1 MTIAYLKLIP
11 EGGGAV
17 RAALFETAR
26 GGEPLAFRFTRSAAS
41 DGGAVR
47 ETIDALIR
55 AAASPP
61 AVALA
66 LADEAPESESA
77 PPSAPFGTPPMR
89 PIAPDDSPESRA
101 MLNEIALGED
111 PSEPFRRAASCL
123 ELAFADP
130 AVRGMMEM
138 GGFGVV
144 ATLYP
149 PADAPRAAASPA
161 TNGVADRAAPYAPS
175 PPSASP
181 PSPHASPSVNP
192 PGVGRSL
199 SERMWALLAPPV
211 PALETSPRSHRNGA
225 NRSDGETRVPD
236 PPGYAPDAIFEKL
249 MPFQKHGV
257 GALLDMKR
265 LLLADDMGLGKTVQA
280 ISALRVLRRRGEV
293 ESCLVVA
300 PAGLLDQWR
309 RELSR
314 WAPELSAIII
324 RGTARDRAWQWRAR
338 VDAAIVSYDT
348 LLSDLAAGERSIA
361 ARKTWDVVVADE
373 AQRVKNRESAASQAL
388 KTLRRNRAWALTG
401 TPIENREE
409 ELASILEFVDND
421 GGAPRQRRFH
431 PGPELIERHREL
443 QLRRKKSDVLDDLPP
458 KMTTVQRIELTAA
471 QRAAYDRAENEG
483 VVKLRAMGE
492 EITIQHVF
500 ELISRLK
507 QICNFD
513 PETGE
518 SAKMDDV
525 AERLDE
531 LTARGHRA
539 LVFSQYVNPRA
550 GVAAIADRLRRFAPL
565 TFTGELTP
573 EERTAVINRFKARA
587 EHKALI
593 MSLRAGGLGLNL
605 QEASYVFHVDRW
617 WNPAAE
623 RQAEDRA
630 HRMGQTAKVTVIKYS
645 CANTIESRIDDIL
658 ERKQALFDDL
668 IDDVSLDISQRLNQ
682 SELYGL
688 FGL

>member
-1 MTIAYLKLIP
+1 MKIAYLKLIP
-11 EGGGAV
+11 ESGGAV
-17 RAALFETAR
+17 RAALFETAL

-41 DGGAVR
+41 DVLAVR
-47 ETIDALIR
+47 EIADALIR
-55 AAASPP
+55 AAPNAPTL
-61 AVALA
+61 VLA
-66 LADEAPESESA
+66 LADEAPETA
-77 PPSAPFGTPPMR
+77 PPDGLAPPFGEPPMR
-89 PIAPDDSPESRA
+89 PIAPSDSPDARA
-101 MLNEIALGED
+101 LINEIALRKD
-111 PSEPFRRAASCL
+111 PSEPFRRAAACL
-123 ELAFADP
+123 DLAFADP
-130 AVRGMMEM
+130 AVRAMMEM

-144 ATLYP
+144 ATLHP
-149 PADAPRAAASPA
+149 PADSPRAAASPA
-161 TNGVADRAAPYAPS
+161 MSGIADRAAPYPPS
-175 PPSASP
+175 PSASP
-181 PSPHASPSVNP
+181 PTPPALANP
-192 PGVGRSL
+192 RGRSL
-199 SERMWALLAPPV
+199 NERMWALLAPP
-211 PALETSPRSHRNGA
+211 PSLEFEAAPRSSPNGA
-225 NRSDGETRVPD
+225 ARTDGEPRPTD
-236 PPGYAPDAIFEKL
+236 LDGYEPDAIFEKL
-249 MPFQKHGV
+249 MPFQIRGV

-293 ESCLVVA
+293 ETCLVVA

-324 RGTARDRAWQWRAR
+324 RGTAKDREWQWRAR

-348 LLSDLAAGERSIA
+348 LLSDLAAPGGRADA

-373 AQRVKNRESAASQAL
+373 AQRVKNRESAASRAL
-388 KTLRRNRAWALTG
+388 KTLRRKRAWALTG

-421 GGAPRQRRFH
+421 GAASKQRRYH
-431 PGPELIERHREL
+431 PGPELMSRHREL

-458 KMTTVQRIELTAA
+458 KMTTVQQIALTAA

-483 VVKLRAMGE
+483 IVRLKAMGE
-492 EITIQHVF
+492 DITIQHVF

-513 PETGE
+513 PETRE
-518 SAKMDDV
+518 SSKMDDV
-525 AERLDE
+525 AERLEE

-539 LVFSQYVNPRA
+539 LVFSQYVNPSA
-550 GVAAIADRLRRFAPL
+550 GVAAIADRLGKFAPL
-565 TFTGELTP
+565 TFTGELSAD
-573 EERTAVINRFKARA
+573 ERTAVISQFKARTK
-587 EHKALI
+587 HKALV

-605 QEASYVFHVDRW
+605 QEASYVFHIDRW

-630 HRMGQTAKVTVIKYS
+630 HRMGQSAKVTVIKYS
-645 CANTIESRIDDIL
+645 CADTIESRIDDIL

-668 IDDVSLDISQRLNQ
+668 IDDVSLDISQTLSR
-682 SELYGL
+682 EDIFGL
-688 FGL
+688 FKL

>member
-11 EGGGAV
+11 EGGGAM
-17 RAALFETAR
+17 RAALFETAL

-41 DGGAVR
+41 GARDVR
-47 ETIDALIR
+47 DAADALLR
-55 AAASPP
+55 AAPCPP
-61 AVALA
+61 TLALA
-66 LADEAPESESA
+66 LADETPESA
-77 PPSAPFGTPPMR
+77 PPNGLAPFGEPPMR
-89 PIAPDDSPESRA
+89 PIIARADSPDARA
-101 MLNEIALGED
+101 LMNEIARRED
-111 PSEPFRRAASCL
+111 PSEPFRRAAACL

-130 AVRGMMEM
+130 AVRVMMEM

-144 ATLYP
+144 ATLHP
-149 PADAPRAAASPA
+149 PAESPRAASPA
-161 TNGVADRAAPYAPS
+161 SANGAAERAAPYAPS
-175 PPSASP
+175 PSDSPPYRTPPPASASAP
-181 PSPHASPSVNP
+181 
-192 PGVGRSL
+192 GRSL
-199 SERMWALLAPPV
+199 SERMWALLAPP
-211 PALETSPRSHRNGA
+211 PDLELETAPRSPQNGV
-225 NRSDGETRVPD
+225 NRSDGEPRTPD
-236 PPGYAPDAIFEKL
+236 LGGYEPDAVFEKL

-257 GALLDMKR
+257 GALLEMKR

-280 ISALRVLRRRGEV
+280 ISALRVLRRRGDA

-309 RELSR
+309 REMSR

-324 RGTARDRAWQWRAR
+324 RGTAKDREWQWRAR

-348 LLSDLAAGERSIA
+348 LLSDLAAPGERAIA

-373 AQRVKNRESAASQAL
+373 AQRVKNRESAASRAL
-388 KTLRRNRAWALTG
+388 KTLRRKRAWALTG

-421 GGAPRQRRFH
+421 GAASQQRRYQ

-458 KMTTVQRIELTAA
+458 KIETILRIDLAPA
-471 QRAAYDRAENEG
+471 QRAAYDRAEKEG
-483 VVKLRAMGE
+483 VVRLKAMGGDV
-492 EITIQHVF
+492 TIQHVF

-518 SAKMDDV
+518 SSKMDDA

-531 LTARGHRA
+531 IAARGHRA

-565 TFTGELTP
+565 TFTGELTA
-573 EERTAVINRFKARA
+573 EERTAVINRFKTRT
-587 EHKALI
+587 EHKALV

-605 QEASYVFHVDRW
+605 QEASYVFHIDRW

-645 CANTIESRIDDIL
+645 CADTIESRIDDIL
-658 ERKQALFDDL
+658 ERKQALFNDL
-668 IDDVSLDISQRLNQ
+668 IDDVSLDAALSQ
-682 SELYGL
+682 SEIYGL

>member
-1 MTIAYLKLIP
+1 MTPRIP
-11 EGGGAV
+11 DLGGY
-17 RAALFETAR
+17 E
-26 GGEPLAFRFTRSAAS
+26 
-41 DGGAVR
+41 
-47 ETIDALIR
+47 
-55 AAASPP
+55 
-61 AVALA
+61 
-66 LADEAPESESA
+66 
-77 PPSAPFGTPPMR
+77 
-89 PIAPDDSPESRA
+89 
-101 MLNEIALGED
+101 
-111 PSEPFRRAASCL
+111 
-123 ELAFADP
+123 
-130 AVRGMMEM
+130 
-138 GGFGVV
+138 
-144 ATLYP
+144 
-149 PADAPRAAASPA
+149 
-161 TNGVADRAAPYAPS
+161 
-175 PPSASP
+175 
-181 PSPHASPSVNP
+181 
-192 PGVGRSL
+192 
-199 SERMWALLAPPV
+199 
-211 PALETSPRSHRNGA
+211 
-225 NRSDGETRVPD
+225 
-236 PPGYAPDAIFEKL
+236 PDAVFEKL
-249 MPFQKHGV
+249 MPFQKRGV

-280 ISALRVLRRRGEV
+280 ISALRVLRRRGDA

-324 RGTARDRAWQWRAR
+324 RGTAKDREWQWRAR

-348 LLSDLAAGERSIA
+348 LLSDLAAPGERATA

-373 AQRVKNRESAASQAL
+373 AQRVKNRESAVSRAL
-388 KTLRRNRAWALTG
+388 KTLRRKRAWALTG

-421 GGAPRQRRFH
+421 GGSSHQRRYH

-458 KMTTVQRIELTAA
+458 KIETILRIDLTPA
-471 QRAAYDRAENEG
+471 QRAAYDRAEKEG
-483 VVKLRAMGE
+483 VVRLKAMGGDV
-492 EITIQHVF
+492 TIQHVF

-518 SAKMDDV
+518 SSKMDDA

-531 LTARGHRA
+531 IAARGHRA

-573 EERTAVINRFKARA
+573 EERTAVINRFKTRT
-587 EHKALI
+587 EHKALV

-605 QEASYVFHVDRW
+605 QEASYVFHIDRW

-645 CANTIESRIDDIL
+645 CADTIESRIDDIL
-658 ERKQALFDDL
+658 ERKQALFNDL
-668 IDDVSLDISQRLNQ
+668 IDDVSLDAALSQ
-682 SELYGL
+682 SEIYGL